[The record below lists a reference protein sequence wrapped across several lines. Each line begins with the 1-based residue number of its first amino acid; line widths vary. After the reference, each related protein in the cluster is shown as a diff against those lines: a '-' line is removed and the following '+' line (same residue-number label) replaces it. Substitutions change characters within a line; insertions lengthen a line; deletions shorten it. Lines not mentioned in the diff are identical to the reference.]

1 MRSSIFLK
9 LFLAILITCMVVAM
23 AMGIAVRFSFERG
36 FTDYIKE
43 REAQRLETLASILE
57 GDYEQHGSW
66 DFLRDDNSR
75 WWRIARSAHA
85 AGRGGPRTGPMPRT
99 VLIDEQGMIVVGRP
113 LQQGHDVQRYP
124 LKADGKVIGWLATP
138 KLRQMPID
146 DVADQRFQSQ
156 QLQATWSIVGLS
168 VLLAAL
174 VSFLLARLLLS
185 PVRRIAH
192 ATHRLAA
199 GDYATRVSVKAR
211 DELGLLADDFN
222 RLANVLEKN
231 EALRRGLTADIS
243 HELRTPLAVLRGE
256 IEALQDGLRE
266 PTPETLASLQHE
278 ILLLNKLIDDLYEL
292 SLADVGAL
300 SYRMSAVDISEL
312 AQRVLEGF
320 SSRFQEAGIEVSV
333 DAPEPVVI
341 QGDAHRLTQLMNNL
355 LQNSLNYTD
364 GPGEVRLS
372 VKAQRDTAVVIL
384 EDSAPGVPQA
394 MHERLFERL
403 FRVDGSRRRA
413 SGGAGLGLAICQRIV
428 QAHGGRIQASSSHLG
443 GLRMMVTFASHKAS
457 SSYE

>member
-1 MRSSIFLK
+1 MRFSIFLK
-9 LFLAILITCMVVAM
+9 LLLAILVTCMVVAM

-57 GDYEQHGSW
+57 GDYEQHGGW
-66 DFLRDDNSR
+66 DFLRDDTSR

-85 AGRGGPRTGPMPRT
+85 AGSGGAPAGPMPRT
-99 VLIDEQGMIVVGRP
+99 VLLDERGATVVGRP
-113 LQQGHDVQRYP
+113 LQQSHDVQRYP
-124 LKADGKVIGWLATP
+124 LKVDGRIVGWLATP
-138 KLRQMPID
+138 KWRQMPID
-146 DVADQRFQSQ
+146 DVADRRFQSQ

-168 VLLAAL
+168 VMIAAL
-174 VSFLLARLLLS
+174 VSFLLARVLLS
-185 PVRRIAH
+185 PVRRIAR

-222 RLANVLEKN
+222 RLAYALEKN

-243 HELRTPLAVLRGE
+243 HELRTPLAILRGE
-256 IEALQDGLRE
+256 IEALQDGLRQ

-278 ILLLNKLIDDLYEL
+278 VHLLNKLIDDLYEL

-300 SYRMSAVDISEL
+300 SYRMGAVDVGEL
-312 AQRVLEGF
+312 ARRAMEGF
-320 SSRFQEAGIEVSV
+320 SARFERAGLAVAVDVSGP
-333 DAPEPVVI
+333 AVI
-341 QGDAHRLTQLMNNL
+341 QGDELRLTQLMNNL

-364 GPGEVRLS
+364 DPGAVNLS
-372 VKAQRDTAVVIL
+372 VKTERDRAVVIL
-384 EDSAPGVPQA
+384 EDSAPGVPENL
-394 MHERLFERL
+394 HERLFERL
-403 FRVDGSRRRA
+403 FRVDGSRCRA

-428 QAHGGRIQASSSHLG
+428 QAHGGEIQASPSSLG
-443 GLRMMVTFASHKAS
+443 GLRITITFAFQKAS
-457 SSYE
+457 GSYE